1 MHAKQSL
8 GVLCGENTGGKKEE
22 KLAQR
27 PLQSI
32 CGQTSD
38 EGGGQSG
45 DVLGTRKGEG
55 WVIIYKGAGVREAV
69 SNGPW
74 FLIRQESSSVNLCYI
89 VNEKVNEE
97 LA

>member
-1 MHAKQSL
+1 MWREHWREE
-8 GVLCGENTGGKKEE
+8 GGETGTKATSEH
-22 KLAQR
+22 L
-27 PLQSI
+27 
-32 CGQTSD
+32 GQTGD

-45 DVLGTRKGEG
+45 DVLGMRKGEG

-74 FLIRQESSSVNLCYI
+74 FLIRRESSSVNLCYI